1 MCEDDWLFEE
11 LPPLEP
17 KKKKKKKKKK
27 KRKVRAS
34 GDIDAAPASVEN
46 HGGCG
51 CGGCGKWLLVAVL
64 VLLAPILIPL
74 AFLVVAF
81 FAVAGLSG
89 SRYGLRG
96 GFGRRRWF

>member
-1 MCEDDWLFEE
+1 MCEDDWPFEE

-27 KRKVRAS
+27 RKDRAS
-34 GDIDAAPASVEN
+34 GDPDFSPESVQN

-74 AFLVVAF
+74 AFLVVVF
-81 FAVAGLSG
+81 FAVAGFSG
-89 SRYGLRG
+89 PRHGLGG